1 MDDDDLRL
9 NGHFI
14 AKRRHSKPTAIAE
27 GVMKKFGLVV
37 LSALLLTASGFD
49 VPANATIINW
59 TLVVVQFT
67 DGGRASGT
75 FSTDSITG
83 AVTAF
88 DITTTPGQFISTG
101 FEYDAATSLLGA
113 GLGTNSFSLTQVAS
127 PNRAL
132 YLSFYDPLTTPLAFD
147 DLVFGDSKEC
157 GSNSCASLRSP
168 ISGLAIGSAVPEPS
182 TWAMMILGFVGVG
195 FMAYRRKTK
204 PALITA

>member
-1 MDDDDLRL
+1 
-9 NGHFI
+9 
-14 AKRRHSKPTAIAE
+14 
-27 GVMKKFGLVV
+27 MKKFGLVV

-59 TLVVVQFT
+59 TLNSVHFT
-67 DGGRASGT
+67 DGGTASGT

-132 YLSFYDPLTTPLAFD
+132 ELSFFNPLTSPGVDT
-147 DLVFGDSKEC
+147 LVFGDSNEC
-157 GSNSCASLRSP
+157 GSNSCGSFRTP
-168 ISGLAIGSAVPEPS
+168 IDGFAVGSAVSAVPEPS
-182 TWAMMILGFVGVG
+182 TWAMLILGFAGVG
-195 FMAYRRKTK
+195 FMAYGRKSK
-204 PALITA
+204 PA

>member
-1 MDDDDLRL
+1 
-9 NGHFI
+9 
-14 AKRRHSKPTAIAE
+14 
-27 GVMKKFGLVV
+27 MKKFGLVV

-59 TLVVVQFT
+59 TLNSVHFT
-67 DGGRASGT
+67 DGGTASGT

-132 YLSFYDPLTTPLAFD
+132 ELSFFNPLTTPLGFD
-147 DLVFGDSKEC
+147 DLVFGDSNEC
-157 GSNSCASLRSP
+157 GSNSCGSLRSP
-168 ISGLAIGSAVPEPS
+168 ISGFAVGSAVPEPS
-182 TWAMMILGFVGVG
+182 TWAMMILGFAGVG
-195 FMAYRRKTK
+195 F
-204 PALITA
+204 